1 MSLKTSSSDRDLS
14 PSPLSPE
21 DDKQRKRCLSD
32 ISELVLLREIKAMDR
47 GRSQSAQSMPD
58 CRIVPEIV
66 ITGSCC
72 SLNSCPPSRSS
83 TDPLACAG
91 ECSSS
96 SRKLSNSGAISK
108 SANELSLHNNC
119 VDLSIGAFPPGNGNA
134 DNLPRCKS
142 LETSNVFDRGKAPQ
156 TLRRS
161 NSVDNASQSST
172 LKSHQ
177 EFNLSG
183 ADSDFDVE
191 DESRPWSAR
200 FPASSLNPQDTKRQ
214 DVIAEFIH
222 TERTFLRCLLLLQ
235 KAYQEP
241 LTNHNIINTA
251 LSNRIFLNL
260 SSLVDLHR
268 NFKNELVSLQ
278 GQNEY
283 VDSIGAYISKFFSNP
298 DFENE
303 IIKYCINLTDS
314 LMVLKEKM
322 RNTDFAAFLLECE
335 SNPQCRRKHLKE
347 LLPNPMQRVTKYPLL
362 IQQIHKHTK
371 SNTEEHQRMSECLD
385 KIKEICSNINKEVAR
400 AESQRIE
407 KSARARLLAEDM
419 NREIGEVILNMPV
432 FCDDEKVDVNLV
444 LFEKFIVLFPNNR
457 ALLYSSAQAADTHI
471 EKLTRII
478 AVDQEDVL
486 ISADKQESKSF
497 YLISKAMPLI
507 CPIICK
513 TEEEC
518 QILSQTLERA
528 KNKEVKVKPVV
539 EFLDLEVAQVHER
552 NRPPSVPNEDDE
564 RGSVSFD
571 QRRGDLE
578 LQSSNSTESN
588 ESSAPTFQ
596 QRLDKTDSQI
606 FSLLSYKLE
615 VMQEYYGSRKLP
627 AGARDVPQSLNQ
639 LTSDANTLHEVA
651 LELLENYQGEDK
663 NAKLTKIRSSFQSL
677 VCNVEFISQS
687 VLQVSPGSC
696 GEVVD
701 VKSSTV
707 QQEEIRMRR
716 GSFFERILPWKSNT
730 KEDPLGGDG
739 VAKRSNKKYT
749 TRSRA
754 NTNSPL
760 KLSPKSSTE
769 SLNKVS
775 CNRLSSCSHYSTD
788 SELDCQVDGAAAAV
802 KHHHADSTAVK
813 PRHPDTS
820 SVKQR
825 PLPHV
830 SSGTRSL
837 SKATSRNNANRASAF
852 HELFRRSTMVAAEAE
867 RPVITGPV
875 LKHTTNKLVS
885 TAVVDTG

>member
-314 LMVLKEKM
+314 LMVLK
-322 RNTDFAAFLLECE
+322 
-335 SNPQCRRKHLKE
+335 
-347 LLPNPMQRVTKYPLL
+347 
-362 IQQIHKHTK
+362 IHKHTK

>member
-1 MSLKTSSSDRDLS
+1 MSLKAIRTNEQGSTTTTTSSLNA
-14 PSPLSPE
+14 
-21 DDKQRKRCLSD
+21 DKQRKRCLSD
-32 ISELVLLREIKAMDR
+32 ISELVLLRDIDAMDR

-66 ITGSCC
+66 ITSSCC
-72 SLNSCPPSRSS
+72 SLNSCPAARSAVPLS
-83 TDPLACAG
+83 SASPYDLTVDPL
-91 ECSSS
+91 ST

-108 SANELSLHNNC
+108 SANELSLHQNNS
-119 VDLSIGAFPPGNGNA
+119 VDLSLSAFPTGNGNA

-177 EFNLSG
+177 EFILSG
-183 ADSDFDVE
+183 VDSDFDVE
-191 DESRPWSAR
+191 DENRPWSAR
-200 FPASSLNPQDTKRQ
+200 FPTSSLSTHDIKRQ

-222 TERTFLRCLLLLQ
+222 TEKTFLRCLLLLQ

-241 LTNHNIINTA
+241 LETHSIINSA

-268 NFKNELVSLQ
+268 GFKNDLVSLQ
-278 GQNEY
+278 GSNEY
-283 VDSIGAYISKFFSNP
+283 VDSIGPYISKFLSNP
-298 DFENE
+298 EFEKE
-303 IIKYCINLTDS
+303 IVKYCINLTDS

-362 IQQIHKHTK
+362 IQQIHKYTK
-371 SNTEEHQRMSECLD
+371 TATEEHNRMTECLE
-385 KIKEICSNINKEVAR
+385 KIKDICSNINKEVAR

-432 FCDDEKVDVNLV
+432 YCDDVKLDVNLV
-444 LFEKFIVLFPNNR
+444 LFEKFIVLFPNDR
-457 ALLYSSAQAADTHI
+457 AFLYSSAPPADTHI
-471 EKLTRII
+471 EKFTRVI

-518 QILSQTLERA
+518 KILSQTLERA

-552 NRPPSVPNEDDE
+552 NRPPSIPNEDDE
-564 RGSVSFD
+564 RSSVSID
-571 QRRGDLE
+571 QRGGDFE

-588 ESSAPTFQ
+588 ESTAPTFQ
-596 QRLDKTDSQI
+596 QRLDKTDAQI
-606 FSLLSYKLE
+606 FTLLTYKLG

-627 AGARDVPQSLNQ
+627 AGARGVPQSLNQ

-651 LELLENYQGEDK
+651 LELLDSYEGEDK
-663 NAKLTKIRSSFQSL
+663 NTKLTKIRSSFQSL
-677 VCNVEFISQS
+677 VSNVEFISQS
-687 VLQVSPGSC
+687 VLVGS
-696 GEVVD
+696 GGGDSEVV
-701 VKSSTV
+701 VRSTV
-707 QQEEIRMRR
+707 MQQDEVRMRR
-716 GSFFERILPWKSNT
+716 GSFFERILPWKS
-730 KEDPLGGDG
+730 KEDPPPGTEL
-739 VAKRSNKKYT
+739 VTKRSSKKHNN
-749 TRSRA
+749 RSRA

-788 SELDCQVDGAAAAV
+788 SELDCQVDGTATV
-802 KHHHADSTAVK
+802 KH
-813 PRHPDTS
+813 RHTDIP
-820 SVKQR
+820 
-825 PLPHV
+825 PLKLRSAPHV
-830 SSGTRSL
+830 TSGTRSL
-837 SKATSRNNANRASAF
+837 SKASARHPNRTSTF
-852 HELFRRSTMVAAEAE
+852 QELFRRSTMVASEAE

-875 LKHTTNKLVS
+875 LQHTTNKMIS
-885 TAVVDTG
+885 TAAVDTG